1 MIRKRCPNGTR
12 KNKKTG
18 MCDPVLKKIPEK
30 SISKSPTLIPV
41 TTRPFL
47 TSKHGII
54 LLLSI

>member
-30 SISKSPTLIPV
+30 SISKSPTLIPE
-41 TTRPFL
+41 P
-47 TSKHGII
+47 SEKK
-54 LLLSI
+54 